1 MWLQCRLGF
10 DLRQWRNGSS
20 SKLTYIDVFLCSFC
34 KSLLTDNFPVSVPFE
49 IQSNII
55 SNCLSMLRYEFR
67 LSIELLRSV
76 YI

>member
-1 MWLQCRLGF
+1 MMSSAEALFNLQKTVV
-10 DLRQWRNGSS
+10 NN
-20 SKLTYIDVFLCSFC
+20 KLTYIDVFLCSFC